1 MFEFLPIFIL
11 ERFHVS
17 FFFSFQHIANG
28 LYLHEALGYLALLH
42 RRCIQHDHRGL
53 DFLWYTLYRDSRLSK

>member
-28 LYLHEALGYLALLH
+28 LYLHKALGYLALLH
-42 RRCIQHDHRGL
+42 RRVWIFSGIPCIEILVCLSRS
-53 DFLWYTLYRDSRLSK
+53 YRQ

>member
-17 FFFSFQHIANG
+17 SFFSFQHIADG

-42 RRCIQHDHRGL
+42 RL
-53 DFLWYTLYRDSRLSK
+53 EFLWYILYRGFRLCKYEL